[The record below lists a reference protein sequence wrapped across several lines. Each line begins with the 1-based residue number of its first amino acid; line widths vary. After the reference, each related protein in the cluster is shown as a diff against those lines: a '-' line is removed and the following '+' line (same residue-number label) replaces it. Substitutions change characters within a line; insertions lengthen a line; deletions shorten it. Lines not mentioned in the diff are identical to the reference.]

1 MTVELTMLL
10 YSTLLLLVLIG
21 IPAVESILKNGA
33 LVQAGSRDDMPEP
46 TLFNKRAT
54 RLSNNMIENLALFAP
69 LVLIANVAEIS
80 TGTTVLGAQIFFFA
94 RVIHAIIYLAGWP
107 MIRPVFWMAGVVGT
121 LMIAFSLF

>member
-21 IPAVESILKNGA
+21 IPAVEAILKNGA

-94 RVIHAIIYLAGWP
+94 RVIHAIIYLAGLP